1 MLEANSLSSSR
12 SCVLVKAVR
21 ILLLLGSWLDVLSAE
36 RSGAQ
41 HPPHPP
47 NSPGK
52 ATGAAPS
59 RFPPP
64 ASPRTQRGAAPV
76 RPVEPP
82 SSSRPPA
89 SLRVLCPRVPL
100 THGDAVEL
108 SGVGQRVGALVERRA
123 VPHAD
128 GGHGVLLAAE
138 GRVAVLGA
146 ERGEGSLEQG
156 DGGRRRVQLRGGDAQ
171 RAHAE
176 QPGFARVAGAGRQPG
191 QRVRGVHGV
200 GEERRRG
207 AALALLL
214 ARLPQHQ
221 RVHQEGARHGPA
233 QPPRSARAAPAQ
245 RRWPARVVLNGA
257 RPP

>member
-1 MLEANSLSSSR
+1 MLR
-12 SCVLVKAVR
+12 
-21 ILLLLGSWLDVLSAE
+21 
-36 RSGAQ
+36 
-41 HPPHPP
+41 
-47 NSPGK
+47 
-52 ATGAAPS
+52 
-59 RFPPP
+59 
-64 ASPRTQRGAAPV
+64 
-76 RPVEPP
+76 
-82 SSSRPPA
+82 
-89 SLRVLCPRVPL
+89 PRVPL

-108 SGVGQRVGALVERRA
+108 PGVGQRVGALVERRA

-128 GGHGVLLAAE
+128 GGHGVLLTAE

-146 ERGEGSLEQG
+146 ERGEGGLEQG

-171 RAHAE
+171 RTHAQ

-221 RVHQEGARHGPA
+221 RVHQEGARHRPA